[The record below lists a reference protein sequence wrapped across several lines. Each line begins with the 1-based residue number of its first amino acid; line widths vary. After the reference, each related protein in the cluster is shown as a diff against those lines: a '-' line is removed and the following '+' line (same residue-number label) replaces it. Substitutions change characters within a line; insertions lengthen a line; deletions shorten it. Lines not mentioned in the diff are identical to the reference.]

1 MSRIHQ
7 LCERLTVPSRQTLR
21 QTARHL
27 VATAARAIVSS
38 IARRAAR
45 RAHRELAA
53 LDDRLLADVGL
64 VRTELILVL
73 DALAETRAATVL
85 AQFPWNRRRMSA

>member
-1 MSRIHQ
+1 MSSIHQ

-27 VATAARAIVSS
+27 VATTARAIVSS

-53 LDDRLLADVGL
+53 LDDRLLADIGL
-64 VRTELILVL
+64 VRAELIPVL

-85 AQFPWNRRRMSA
+85 AQFPGIVRA

>member
-1 MSRIHQ
+1 MSNINQ
-7 LCERLTVPSRQTLR
+7 LFERPTVPSRQALR

-27 VATAARAIVSS
+27 MATAARAIVLS

-53 LDDRLLADVGL
+53 LDDRLLADIGL
-64 VRTELILVL
+64 VRAELDPVL
-73 DALAETRAATVL
+73 DALAETQRPFSLNSPGVVRA
-85 AQFPWNRRRMSA
+85 